1 MCMELFVASD
11 QPIECSR
18 GWTGEAYLT
27 VEEVD
32 DTDDLIRRHLTLP
45 HVRFL
50 GAHTGCSCGFEYGV
64 RTPETEEETQQ
75 DQAGRRS
82 VDALRDFLKTHLDA
96 GASLQLLSRWFTE
109 VSLAP
114 EASEVSLDYFG
125 GESFE
130 LPPNALLQVRRAVE
144 QRDEADEARDR

>member
-11 QPIECSR
+11 QPIERSH
-18 GWTGEAYLT
+18 GWKGEAFLT

-32 DTDDLIRRHLTLP
+32 AEDESVRRHLTLP
-45 HVRFL
+45 HVRYL
-50 GAHTGCSCGFEYGV
+50 GAHTGCSCGFEYGLA
-64 RTPETEEETQQ
+64 TPERETGAEQ

-82 VDALRDFLKTHLDA
+82 VSALRDFLEVHLEA

-109 VSLAP
+109 ASLAP
-114 EASEVSLDYFG
+114 DASDVSVDFFG
-125 GESFE
+125 GESFV
-130 LPPNALLQVRRAVE
+130 LPHNAVLRVGRAVE